1 MKKLQL
7 FFIFALI
14 TSTLTQDTDK
24 CTTGFENALLHL
36 CQDRDG
42 SCNYNPNL
50 LETCSSITN
59 NECSKGDGD
68 SSICSYIFPN
78 DFPAKKCYYSYA
90 ADTLNK
96 CLSLDTTCAD
106 FHNYVKSNS
115 VLSERDFCSRLKT
128 SGINQICLLSN
139 DKQCSPFYE
148 SCDVVPTAI
157 CQDNSVTK
165 LLSNYIQECYWNGET
180 CTSRDRTCD
189 SDLNNLNEDEC
200 LNLKTSNP
208 DISKCVYIRGI
219 CKAMPLCETS
229 NTPTMEASCTSIIP
243 LKNKGK
249 FDAEV
254 DFQYKCKFVEAA
266 GTTPASCKKE
276 LRKCEEYL
284 VTDVTDPSICISLN
298 ATDENKRCVYVDSS
312 SSCKQE
318 YKTCELY
325 SEKEINKNR
334 NDCEHL
340 IMNEENTKCVY
351 NVEEDICVTERNYTS
366 CSEYEGI
373 SQKIC
378 ESIVPSIH
386 TKCILDKDSK
396 CKERALHCSEA
407 FDYESCLYY
416 ATATTSNKRCV
427 YDSRKSQIGKRC
439 YEEYLRCEDYIPI
452 NNNNNDCSNIKLLD
466 GKYCEWDYSR
476 ERCITKNKTC
486 SEVFTKE
493 ECNLIAKSGVSNP
506 DKLVC
511 RWLEYD
517 NSGNPTTEPD
527 PSGGSGTVPTFACR
541 ETYKY
546 CSDYRGTVDTFCDN
560 NIKPYNETED
570 KIDITLKC
578 KYEDGRCE
586 RIPKE
591 CSEANGNPVLCAL
604 ISPKIQ
610 DNDIKYCAY
619 IGNNCETHF
628 KKCEYWKNSGITGRT
643 CENNKP
649 ENYLNYPCATKN
661 VDGKTTCYTQKV
673 CNAIPST
680 LTDYENICHSVEYD
694 CEISS
699 NGCTTKTEYD
709 CDDIKF
715 YKDSEENADICKN
728 KEASLPYKIC
738 TLKEDRSGCEE
749 ILNISYTP
757 IPLDNTTPENN
768 ASSLENRIHLILI
781 LLCLLI

>member
-1 MKKLQL
+1 MIKLQL
-7 FFIFALI
+7 FFTLALI
-14 TSTLTQDTDK
+14 VSTLAQDTDK

-42 SCNYNPNL
+42 SCNYNPNFSD
-50 LETCSSITN
+50 TCNSITN

-68 SSICSYIFPN
+68 SSICSYIFHK
-78 DFPAKKCYYSYA
+78 DFPAKDCYYSNT

-96 CLSLDTTCAD
+96 CLSRDLICGN
-106 FHNYVKSNS
+106 FHDYINTDS
-115 VLSERDFCSRLKT
+115 VLSERDFCSSFKAPVTDL
-128 SGINQICLLSN
+128 ICLLDNS
-139 DKQCSPFYE
+139 KYCSPFFKTCE
-148 SCDVVPTAI
+148 EVPNDA
-157 CQDNSVTK
+157 CQDNSFPK
-165 LLSNYIQECYWNGET
+165 LLSNYIQECYWNGEA

-200 LNLKTSNP
+200 LKLKTSTP
-208 DISKCVYIRGI
+208 DFTKCVYIRGI
-219 CKAMPLCETS
+219 CKAMPLCEKKVPS
-229 NTPTMEASCTSIIP
+229 VSSDCTNIKP
-243 LKNKGK
+243 LKNKGISG
-249 FDAEV
+249 AEY
-254 DFQYKCKFVEAA
+254 DYQYKCTFVEAA
-266 GTTPASCKKE
+266 GTTSARCEKE
-276 LRKCEEYL
+276 LRKCEEY
-284 VTDVTDPSICISLN
+284 TDDDPSICISLQ
-298 ATDENKRCVYVDSS
+298 ATDENKRCVYDERLTSNK
-312 SSCKQE
+312 CKEE

-325 SEKEINKNR
+325 SEKEINKDR
-334 NDCEHL
+334 DGCQKL

-351 NVEEDICVTERNYTS
+351 NIEEDICVTERNYTS

-378 ESIVPSIH
+378 ESIVPSAH

-396 CKERALHCSEA
+396 CKERALLCSEA

-427 YDSRKSQIGKRC
+427 YDSSKSQIGRRC
-439 YEEYLRCEDYIPI
+439 YEEYLRCEDYFPI
-452 NNNNNDCSNIKLLD
+452 NSNNNVCSNIKLLD
-466 GKYCEWDYSR
+466 GKYCEWDSSR

-511 RWLEYD
+511 RWLEYN
-517 NSGNPTTEPD
+517 NSGVATTVTDPNDSSKTIPTY
-527 PSGGSGTVPTFACR
+527 ACR

-546 CSDYRGTVDTFCDN
+546 CSDYRGTVSNFCNN

-586 RIPKE
+586 RVHKE
-591 CSEANGNPVLCAL
+591 CSEADGNPVLCAL

-619 IGNNCETHF
+619 IGNKCETHF
-628 KKCEYWKNSGITGRT
+628 KKCEYWKVSGITSLT

-649 ENYLNYPCATKN
+649 ENYLNYPCATKT
-661 VDGKTTCYTQKV
+661 VDGETICYTQKV
-673 CNAIPST
+673 CNAIPSS

-715 YKDSEENADICKN
+715 YKDSEENAEICKN

-749 ILNISYTP
+749 ILNLSYTAT
-757 IPLDNTTPENN
+757 PLDNTTPGNN
-768 ASSLENRIHLILI
+768 ASSLENRIHIILI
-781 LLCLLI
+781 LLCLLF